1 MTKKKSLGFTL
12 IEILL
17 VLATIGILATIIL
30 PVSSFFYSRNNLD
43 LAVKQI
49 VSDWRRAQ
57 TLARGVELDS
67 NWGVYLTST
76 TTTIFSGDTYTT
88 RNIIYDEVENLQ
100 SIISVGGL
108 NEIIFSINTGLPMTN
123 GTLTINSI
131 NNEVR
136 NVFINSQGTISY

>member
-108 NEIIFSINTGLPMTN
+108 NEIIFSKNTGLPMTN

>member
-1 MTKKKSLGFTL
+1 MIKKKSFGFTL

-108 NEIIFSINTGLPMTN
+108 NEIIFSKNTGLPMTN